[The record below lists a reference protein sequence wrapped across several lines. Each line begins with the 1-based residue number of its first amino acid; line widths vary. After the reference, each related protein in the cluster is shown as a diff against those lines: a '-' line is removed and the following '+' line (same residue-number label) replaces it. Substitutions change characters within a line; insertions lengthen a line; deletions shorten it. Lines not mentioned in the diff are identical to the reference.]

1 MSDQEVGQ
9 MVSKAVGEGVIVGT
23 VQPSGGFSID
33 PTALPVVNGSL
44 LGRIA
49 LVTGAGGGIGA
60 AICTEFEE
68 LGASVFRVDR
78 EGSDCHT
85 YDLSSEDASR
95 AMVEDVMASAGRL
108 DIVVL
113 NAGLQ
118 YMAPIDEFPTPK
130 WDELFD
136 VMVKSAFVVIR
147 EAWPALSASPAG
159 RIVAVGSRASFLGAP
174 HKAAYVAAKHA
185 LLGLVRVAAIEG
197 ASVDITANLLAPG
210 WVDTALLRG
219 QVPDQARLLGVSER
233 EAIDVMLAQAP
244 RNRFLAPREVA
255 RVASYLASDAA
266 SVLNGV
272 VIEVN

>member
-1 MSDQEVGQ
+1 
-9 MVSKAVGEGVIVGT
+9 MVSDGAGI
-23 VQPSGGFSID
+23 SID
-33 PTALPVVNGSL
+33 PTALPIGNGSL
-44 LGRIA
+44 RGRVA

-68 LGASVFRVDR
+68 LGASVVRVDR
-78 EGSDCHT
+78 DGPDCRT
-85 YDLSSEDASR
+85 YDLSSEDASC
-95 AMVEDVMASAGRL
+95 AMVDDVIASAGRL

-118 YMAPIDEFPTPK
+118 YMAPIDAFPTAK

-159 RIVAVGSRASFLGAP
+159 RIVAVGSRASFIGAS

-185 LLGLVRVAAIEG
+185 LLGLIRVAAIEG
-197 ASVDITANLLAPG
+197 AAVDITANLIAPG

-219 QVPDQARLLGVSER
+219 QIPDQARLRGLSER
-233 EAIDVMLAQAP
+233 ETIDAMRAQTSK
-244 RNRFLAPREVA
+244 NRFIAPREVA
-255 RVASYLASDAA
+255 RVAGLLAGDAA
-266 SVLNGV
+266 SVINGV
-272 VIEVN
+272 VIEMN